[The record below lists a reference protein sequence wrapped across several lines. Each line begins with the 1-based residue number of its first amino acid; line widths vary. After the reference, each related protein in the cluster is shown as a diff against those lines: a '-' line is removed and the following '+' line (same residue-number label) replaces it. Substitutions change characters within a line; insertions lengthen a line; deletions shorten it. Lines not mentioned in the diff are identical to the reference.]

1 MSNETTT
8 ARTRAQKLRA
18 WLADPQNLLDLHTY
32 GGLLLAG
39 VGVGAIY
46 LPAAP
51 ILVGAGLFYLA
62 TRRA

>member
-1 MSNETTT
+1 MSTETT
-8 ARTRAQKLRA
+8 ARTRAKKIRA
-18 WLADPQNLLDLHTY
+18 WLQKPDSLLDLHTY

-39 VGVGAIY
+39 IGVGAVY

-62 TRRA
+62 IRRA